1 MTKVLMV
8 VTAADHWTLNDS
20 TLHPTGFWAEEL
32 VTPYSVFTNAG
43 WDVDVATPGGTAP
56 TVDQASLDEGAGDAD
71 TLQEVKTQFEELQP
85 VLAKPLN
92 LDNVNAADYDLVF
105 YPGGHG
111 PMEDLAVNEVS
122 ARILIERMAD
132 NTPVALLCHAPAAV
146 LATENAPGGSP
157 FAGRTMT
164 GFSNDEE
171 RDAGLADKAP
181 WLLEDRLVSLG
192 AQYEKAEEPWA
203 SYVAV
208 DGNLYTGQ
216 NPTSSQELAE
226 RLVKDLSR

>member
-8 VTAADHWTLNDS
+8 VSAADHWTRNDG
-20 TLHPTGFWAEEL
+20 THHPTGFWAEEL
-32 VTPYSVFTNAG
+32 VTSYSVFTEAG
-43 WDVDVATPGGTAP
+43 WDIDVATPDGIAP

-71 TLQEVKTQFEELQP
+71 TLQEVKAKLEELQP
-85 VLAKPLN
+85 VLAKPLS
-92 LDNVNAADYDLVF
+92 LDNVKAADYDLVF

-122 ARILIERMAD
+122 GRILIERMAD
-132 NTPVALLCHAPAAV
+132 NAPVALLCHAPAAV

-157 FAGRTMT
+157 FAGRSMT

-171 RDAGLADKAP
+171 RAAGLADKAP
-181 WLLEDRLVSLG
+181 WLLEDRLVDLG
-192 AQYEKAEEPWA
+192 VQYDKAPEPWA
-203 SYVAV
+203 SYVTV

-216 NPTSSQELAE
+216 NPSSSRELAE
-226 RLVKDLSR
+226 RLVKDLA

>member
-1 MTKVLMV
+1 MV
-8 VTAADHWTLNDS
+8 VTAADHWTLNDG
-20 TLHPTGFWAEEL
+20 THHPTGFWAEEL

-71 TLQEVKTQFEELQP
+71 TLQEVKTQLEELQP

-92 LDNVNAADYDLVF
+92 LDTVNAADYDLVF

-111 PMEDLAVNEVS
+111 PMEDLAVNETS
-122 ARILIERMAD
+122 ARILIERMTD
-132 NTPVALLCHAPAAV
+132 NTPVALLCHAPAAI

-171 RDAGLADKAP
+171 RAGGLADKAP
-181 WLLEDRLVSLG
+181 WLLEDRLVALG
-192 AQYEKAEEPWA
+192 AKYDKAQEPWA
-203 SYVAV
+203 SYVTV

-216 NPTSSQELAE
+216 NPSSSRELAQ
-226 RLVKDLSR
+226 RLVKDLA

>member
-8 VTAADHWTLNDS
+8 VSAADHWTLNDG

-32 VTPYSVFTNAG
+32 VTPYSIFTDAG
-43 WDVDVATPGGTAP
+43 WDVDVATPGGKAP
-56 TVDQASLDEGAGDAD
+56 VVDKASLDESAGGPD
-71 TLQEVKTQFEELQP
+71 TLAAVKAKLDELAP

-92 LDNVNAADYDLVF
+92 LADVKAADYDLVF

-111 PMEDLAVNEVS
+111 PMEDLAVDETS
-122 ARILIERMAD
+122 GRILTERMAD
-132 NTPVALLCHAPAAV
+132 NAPVALLCHAPAAV

-157 FAGRTMT
+157 FAGRKMT

-171 RDAGLADKAP
+171 RAAGLADKAP
-181 WLLEDRLVSLG
+181 WLLESRLVALG
-192 AQYEKAEEPWA
+192 AEYDKAPEPWA
-203 SYVAV
+203 SHVIV

-216 NPTSSQELAE
+216 NPSSSKELAE
-226 RLVKDLSR
+226 RLVKDLA

>member
-1 MTKVLMV
+1 MV
-8 VTAADHWTLNDS
+8 SAADHWTLNDG
-20 TLHPTGFWAEEL
+20 THHPTGFWAEEL

-43 WDVDVATPGGTAP
+43 WDVDVATPVGTAP
-56 TVDQASLDEGAGDAD
+56 TVDQASLDEGAGDAG
-71 TLQEVKTQFEELQP
+71 TLQQVKTQLEELQP

-111 PMEDLAVNEVS
+111 PMEDLAVNETS
-122 ARILIERMAD
+122 ARILIERMTD
-132 NTPVALLCHAPAAV
+132 NSPVALLCHAPAAI
-146 LATENAPGGSP
+146 LATEDAPGGSP
-157 FAGRTMT
+157 FAGRAMT

-181 WLLEDRLVSLG
+181 WLLEDRLVALG
-192 AQYEKAEEPWA
+192 AEYDKAPEPWA
-203 SYVAV
+203 SYITV

-216 NPTSSQELAE
+216 NPASSQELAE
-226 RLVKDLSR
+226 RLVKDLAQ

>member
-1 MTKVLMV
+1 MTKVLMIV
-8 VTAADHWTLNDS
+8 SAADHWTLNDG
-20 TLHPTGFWAEEL
+20 THHPTGFWAEEL

-71 TLQEVKTQFEELQP
+71 TLQKVKEQLEKLQS
-85 VLAKPLN
+85 VLAEPLN
-92 LDNVNAADYDLVF
+92 LDNVKAADYDLVF

-111 PMEDLAVNEVS
+111 PMEDLAVNETS
-122 ARILIERMAD
+122 ARILIERMAS

-157 FAGRTMT
+157 FAGRKMT

-171 RDAGLADKAP
+171 RAAGLADKAP
-181 WLLEDRLVSLG
+181 WLLEDRLVALG
-192 AQYEKAEEPWA
+192 AEYDKASEPWA
-203 SYVAV
+203 SHVIV

-216 NPTSSQELAE
+216 NPSSSKELAE
-226 RLVKDLSR
+226 RLVKDLA